1 MCRILNNF
9 GRLFSNIIVIN
20 VVRGVLADLA
30 KLIRDINLEPNEIR
44 YLPNPSTCEESGRFR
59 VFYGFVKYL
68 LWVSSDWGI
77 PAFARF

>member
-1 MCRILNNF
+1 MRRILYNF

-44 YLPNPSTCEESGRFR
+44 YLPNPSTCEESRRFS
-59 VFYGFVKYL
+59 GI
-68 LWVSSDWGI
+68 LWV
-77 PAFARF
+77 